1 MANSGKDA
9 ALPGVYAYLYGRE
22 KFKLKV
28 LDFRAWMSQ
37 FSVLHSRFNVF
48 ITNWFWYVNS
58 NKFYVLKFVL
68 YIVHDYIIFYFN
80 IYQKTKLRYLFCFIL
95 NCKWN
100 CYLPFC
106 FCFQADK
113 YRPHVTPTVLV
124 RGSFINAIV
133 ASVSNFTNNKRG
145 LKPCYR
151 AYRFSICF
159 VTEEYEKWWLHLNC
173 MHYVFVCHV
182 ILGIS
187 L

>member
-22 KFKLKV
+22 KFILKV

-80 IYQKTKLRYLFCFIL
+80 IYQKTKLRYL
-95 NCKWN
+95 
-100 CYLPFC
+100 
-106 FCFQADK
+106 
-113 YRPHVTPTVLV
+113 R
-124 RGSFINAIV
+124 
-133 ASVSNFTNNKRG
+133 
-145 LKPCYR
+145 
-151 AYRFSICF
+151 
-159 VTEEYEKWWLHLNC
+159 
-173 MHYVFVCHV
+173 
-182 ILGIS
+182 
-187 L
+187 